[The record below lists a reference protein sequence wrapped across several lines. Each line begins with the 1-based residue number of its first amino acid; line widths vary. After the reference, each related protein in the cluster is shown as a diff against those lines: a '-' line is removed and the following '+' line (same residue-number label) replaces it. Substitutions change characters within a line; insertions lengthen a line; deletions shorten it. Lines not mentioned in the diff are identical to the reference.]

1 MAMDGARRTNVVVAS
16 PPDRVKHLILAH
28 VHASIMLCSCS
39 VLFMS
44 SVSGPR
50 AQRRTEKGGHSVQL
64 GARVEDP
71 RRSHEEH
78 VARKPAHA
86 SRPAE
91 VNMLMSVKHKTR
103 RPQTRQTLRRTLR
116 RTRTPPSAAAARQR
130 GCPSPHRLRR
140 RRRGPQHRAKTS
152 IRRRSSTRSG
162 GRAAAKKRRSPR
174 PPRQRAAGVGGECRS
189 RRGRRGFVYVWAL
202 SAPRRRGAPRPSPQA
217 TQSAAVR
224 ARGRG
229 KCRRRAP

>member
-50 AQRRTEKGGHSVQL
+50 AQRHTEKGGHSVQL

-162 GRAAAKKRRSPR
+162 GRAAAMKRRSPR
-174 PPRQRAAGVGGECRS
+174 PPRGSGQQVWVVSAGLEEDGAGLCMC
-189 RRGRRGFVYVWAL
+189 GR
-202 SAPRRRGAPRPSPQA
+202 
-217 TQSAAVR
+217 
-224 ARGRG
+224 
-229 KCRRRAP
+229 